1 MINNNLNYNV
11 NFTARLDLTNVK
23 NNRKVWKNVAQ
34 IFEDKTQ
41 KTPYDF
47 QITDS
52 NSRIDIYALADNT
65 LEDGIE
71 HCCTLSK
78 EATKKLM
85 SYPAEKI
92 SQKLVKLLNVF
103 THQDKTRYDA
113 LDFLK
118 KLEKDDKYGTLLTPQ
133 YKDGNSIYDRILYPV
148 FDKMKEDRIVA
159 MQNDT
164 IFKDANFID

>member
-1 MINNNLNYNV
+1 MINNNLNCNV
-11 NFTARLDLTNVK
+11 NFTARLDLTNIK

-41 KTPYDF
+41 KIPYEF
-47 QITDS
+47 QLSDS
-52 NSRIDIYALADNT
+52 NNCVDIYALSDNT
-65 LEDGIE
+65 LEDIE

-78 EATKKLM
+78 ESTKKLM

-103 THQDKTRYDA
+103 KHQDKTRYTA

-118 KLEKDDKYGTLLTPQ
+118 KLEKDDKYGTLLTAY
-133 YKDGNSIYDRILYPV
+133 YKDGDSIYDRILYPV
-148 FDKMKEDRIVA
+148 FDKIKEDRVTA
-159 MQNDT
+159 MQNDI